1 MKVLKITLGFI
12 LLSGVANAS
21 MTMEQWN
28 EYVMTEGK
36 VLASEKETSSSVG
49 AWRLL
54 MQTDEGLV
62 DCAVFFKSRNVACRP
77 SVFKY

>member
-12 LLSGVANAS
+12 LLSGFANAS

-36 VLASEKETSSSVG
+36 VLASEIINDGE

-54 MQTDEGLV
+54 MQTDDGLV
-62 DCAVFFKSRNVACRP
+62 DCAIFFKSRNVQCVP